1 MVSKKEGSDLER
13 VRRPN
18 IREDMVVCWERI
30 LLPQNEKEDGD
41 DDERANCGSRIEGL
55 QIVQG

>member
-1 MVSKKEGSDLER
+1 MLG
-13 VRRPN
+13 
-18 IREDMVVCWERI
+18 EDFAT
-30 LLPQNEKEDGD
+30 QNEKEDGD